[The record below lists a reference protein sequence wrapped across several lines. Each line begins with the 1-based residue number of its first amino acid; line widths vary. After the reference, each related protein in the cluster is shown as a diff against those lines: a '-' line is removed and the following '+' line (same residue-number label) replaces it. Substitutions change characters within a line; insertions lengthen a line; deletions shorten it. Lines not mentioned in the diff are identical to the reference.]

1 MQQTKIRVK
10 KHDIFDYI
18 IGHSSFDPIEKC
30 IDPIR
35 YEVFDTFIFDKEARQ
50 DIPQGKKFCKFE
62 KELIKLKT
70 YARKMD
76 NSEIDSICSE
86 LEEIAPS
93 FLNLY

>member
-1 MQQTKIRVK
+1 MEATKIRVK
-10 KHDIFDYI
+10 KHDIVDYV
-18 IGHSSFDPIEKC
+18 IGNSSFDPIEKC

-35 YEVFDTFIFDKEARQ
+35 YEVFDTFIFDKKSRQ

-76 NSEIDSICSE
+76 NSEIDSICTE

-93 FLNLY
+93 FLNLF